1 MSISERNKDT
11 EQRIL
16 KYAEEEFLSKGF
28 AGARTTSIAEA
39 AGVTHAMFHYYFRTK
54 EKLFERILQEKM
66 EKLREM
72 LVQSVTMNDENALI
86 EDIVKEIIDRHLDFL
101 SENPD
106 LPTFV
111 IGEMQRNPIYA
122 KFITE
127 NIEKFSG
134 VLLNRLQSLIDEGI
148 KAGRLKFMKA
158 ETLLLDIISLNI
170 FAFMARPLVNVVLG
184 GCMDN
189 IEEFVSQRKK
199 ENYKTIM
206 CKLKNQ

>member
-1 MSISERNKDT
+1 MNVKEDSKDT

-16 KYAEEEFLSKGF
+16 KHAEEEFLSKGF
-28 AGARTTSIAEA
+28 DGARTTSIAEA

-66 EKLREM
+66 GKLREM
-72 LVQSVTMNDENALI
+72 LFHSIALRDENSKI
-86 EDIVKEIIDRHLDFL
+86 EDIVKEIIDRHLEFL
-101 SENPD
+101 KENPD
-106 LPTFV
+106 LPRFV
-111 IGEMQRNPIYA
+111 IGEMQRNPSYA
-122 KFITE
+122 KFITD
-127 NIEKFSG
+127 NIEKFGGQLLHRLRTHIDKG
-134 VLLNRLQSLIDEGI
+134 VKE
-148 KAGRLKFMKA
+148 GRLKYISA

-170 FAFMARPLVNVVLG
+170 FAFMARPLVTAVLG

-199 ENYKTIM
+199 ENFETIM

>member
-1 MSISERNKDT
+1 MIVKDDNKDT

-54 EKLFERILQEKM
+54 EKLFERILREKM
-66 EKLREM
+66 GKLHEM
-72 LVQSVTMNDENALI
+72 LVQSVAMNDKNAQI
-86 EDIVKEIIDRHLDFL
+86 EDIIREIIDRHLDFL
-101 SENPD
+101 GENPK
-106 LPTFV
+106 LPIFV

-134 VLLNRLQSLIDEGI
+134 ILLNRLQLLIDDGVR
-148 KAGRLKFMKA
+148 AGRLKYMKA

-189 IEEFVSQRKK
+189 IEEFISQRKK
-199 ENYKTIM
+199 ENFKTIM
-206 CKLKNQ
+206 CKLKN